1 VVKIEIDNRG
11 LTLPEPMERVI
22 SALQTLRDEDEL
34 AALLD
39 REPLLLFPEL
49 ERRGYAWE
57 CAEAGTHFVVTI
69 RRLSWD

>member
-1 VVKIEIDNRG
+1 LADTERVVRIEIDNRG

-34 AALLD
+34 VALLD

-49 ERRGYAWE
+49 ERRG
-57 CAEAGTHFVVTI
+57 
-69 RRLSWD
+69 